1 MKKKTYFKKT
11 ATTFMLTLPL
21 LAVLAGKQ
29 PIAEPVPD
37 TAVLETGVDEEAETR
52 RQSLSDDEIPED
64 IKE

>member
-29 PIAEPVPD
+29 PIGEPVPD
-37 TAVLETGVDEEAETR
+37 TAVLETGVDGEREPGIQPLNDKDKGDVITN
-52 RQSLSDDEIPED
+52 
-64 IKE
+64 

>member
-11 ATTFMLTLPL
+11 ATTFMLTLSL

-37 TAVLETGVDEEAETR
+37 TAVLETGEDEEAE
-52 RQSLSDDEIPED
+52 SLSDDEIPED